1 MLSVVDRSKSELIVA
16 QQKVVNLQEE
26 LLEKKNEELQCLKSN
41 VTSTVQSI
49 VKQEIRSFS
58 EVLKSVPEKS
68 ALCEER
74 LKTVVRSAIS
84 EDDRSRNLI
93 IYGLK
98 EEIDEQLS
106 EKVSSLFEKLGGIKP
121 RVDACRIGK
130 KKDGKVIRPV
140 KALFSN
146 SSTANVI
153 LTRAKNLKQSDQYS
167 NVYISPDRSPEE
179 RAAHKQLVQQLKK
192 KRDSERESHHF
203 IRDGKICS
211 VRKTGDNG

>member
-1 MLSVVDRSKSELIVA
+1 M
-16 QQKVVNLQEE
+16 
-26 LLEKKNEELQCLKSN
+26 KSN
-41 VTSTVQSI
+41 VTSTVQST

-84 EDDRSRNLI
+84 DDDISKNLI
-93 IYGLK
+93 TYGLK

-130 KKDGKVIRPV
+130 KKKLE
-140 KALFSN
+140 KL
-146 SSTANVI
+146 
-153 LTRAKNLKQSDQYS
+153 SD
-167 NVYISPDRSPEE
+167 R
-179 RAAHKQLVQQLKK
+179 
-192 KRDSERESHHF
+192 
-203 IRDGKICS
+203 
-211 VRKTGDNG
+211 